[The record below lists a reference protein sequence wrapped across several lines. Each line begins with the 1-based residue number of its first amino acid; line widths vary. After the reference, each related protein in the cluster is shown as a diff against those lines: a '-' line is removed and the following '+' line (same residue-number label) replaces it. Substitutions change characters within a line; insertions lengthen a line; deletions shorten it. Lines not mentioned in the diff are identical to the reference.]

1 MNQRVRAPWAIILP
15 ALFGAIVT
23 FIPLW
28 YLLDRVIRSGWS
40 SFTAE
45 IFQSRTADLIFR
57 SFLLTATVTISA
69 IVVGIFAAW
78 ITTMTSIR
86 GRAVLL
92 VLLSV
97 PLAIPSYLSAFAWLS
112 WIPEISGFTGA
123 FIVLTLACYPF
134 VMLPVAA
141 ALRRVDISQI
151 EVART
156 LGYSPF
162 DIIFKLTLR
171 QVRTA
176 IAGGALLVALYV
188 LSDFGAVAAM
198 RYEVFTWV
206 IYGAYRAGFNPSRA
220 ASLSV
225 VLVFAAAL
233 LVVAESRVR
242 GRGSQARIGKG
253 VTRSTRIQS
262 RWSSTLTLWAIAG
275 IVIAAGVG
283 VPTVSVLSWVQR
295 TSATPVD
302 ANLVFE
308 SIITSF
314 QVGIFTAFAAVLL
327 ALPIGIGVVRFPS
340 MFSKSLERST
350 YLSHALPGIVV
361 AISLVYAGIRLFR
374 PIYQELPLLVLGQV
388 VLFLPLAIAAIRT
401 SLEQSPV
408 RLEEVSRSLGW
419 GQMMTIA
426 RVTIPIALPG
436 IASGAALVMLAAVK
450 ELPTTLLL
458 RPTGTETLATS
469 IWKYSTVSD
478 YAAVGPYALSLMLL
492 AAIPTAVLS
501 AITIVKGRAVR

>member
-1 MNQRVRAPWAIILP
+1 MNQRVRAPWAVTLP
-15 ALFGAIVT
+15 ALFGSIVT
-23 FIPLW
+23 LIPLW
-28 YLLDRVIRSGWS
+28 YLCDRVIRSGWS
-40 SFTAE
+40 AFSAE
-45 IFQSRTADLIFR
+45 IFQSRTADLIAR
-57 SFLLTATVTISA
+57 SAMLTVTVTFAA
-69 IVVGIFAAW
+69 IVIGVFAAW
-78 ITTMTSIR
+78 ITTMTAIR
-86 GRAVLL
+86 GRGVLL

-97 PLAIPSYLSAFAWLS
+97 PFAIPSYLSAFAWLS
-112 WIPEISGFTGA
+112 WLPSISGFTGA
-123 FIVLTLACYPF
+123 SLVLTLTCYPF

-141 ALRRVDISQI
+141 ALSRIDASQI

-156 LGYSPF
+156 LGCSPI
-162 DIIFKLTLR
+162 DIIFRLGLR
-171 QVRTA
+171 QVKTA
-176 IAGGALLVALYV
+176 IVGGALLVALYV

-206 IYGAYRAGFNPSRA
+206 IYGAYRAGFNPARA
-220 ASLSV
+220 ASLSMV
-225 VLVFAAAL
+225 
-233 LVVAESRVR
+233 LVVAAAILVMAESKIR

-253 VTRSTRIQS
+253 VTRTGRTR
-262 RWSSTLTLWAIAG
+262 SSWRLTIVLWLCASL
-275 IVIAAGVG
+275 VIAAGVG
-283 VPTVSVLSWVQR
+283 VPVVRVLNWVQR

-302 ANLVFE
+302 AGLVFQ
-308 SIITSF
+308 SISTSF
-314 QVGIFTAFAAVLL
+314 QIGVFTALAATLI
-327 ALPIGIGVVRFPS
+327 ALPVGIGVVRFPS
-340 MFSKSLERST
+340 LYTRSIERST

-388 VLFLPLAIAAIRT
+388 VLFLPLAVASIRT

-408 RLEEVSRSLGW
+408 RLEEVSRSLGL

-426 RVTIPIALPG
+426 RITIPIALPG

-492 AAIPTAVLS
+492 AAIPTAILS
-501 AITIVKGRAVR
+501 AITIVRGRAEQ